1 MIEDN
6 YRVEYVF
13 CTCPACKKKIPLKV
27 YAKVPILRVEI
38 DETCGEERDKNE

>member
-1 MIEDN
+1 MKHII
-6 YRVEYVF
+6 
-13 CTCPACKKKIPLKV
+13 TSKKKIPLKV